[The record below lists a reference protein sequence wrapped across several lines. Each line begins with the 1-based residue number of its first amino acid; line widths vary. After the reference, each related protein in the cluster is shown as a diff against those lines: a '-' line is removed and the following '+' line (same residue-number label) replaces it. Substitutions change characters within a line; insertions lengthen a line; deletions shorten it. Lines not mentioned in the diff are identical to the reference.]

1 MCLDAGDIPVNKTD
15 KNPFYH
21 RVYDLVGL
29 RDSKCQGHSGSMCKE
44 PEVFRVS
51 YQEHNKVTGSNREVL
66 E

>member
-1 MCLDAGDIPVNKTD
+1 MSDTLQ
-15 KNPFYH
+15 
-21 RVYDLVGL
+21 GL

-66 E
+66 EASAMVEMKKNDN